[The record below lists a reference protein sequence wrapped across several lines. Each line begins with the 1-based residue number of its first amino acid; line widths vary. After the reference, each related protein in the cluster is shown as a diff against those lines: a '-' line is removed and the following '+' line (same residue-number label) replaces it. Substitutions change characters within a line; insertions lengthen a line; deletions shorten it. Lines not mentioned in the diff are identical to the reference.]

1 LSFPSDDSAEALRLT
16 EPLCG
21 VAADYLPPGS
31 RLGAAQLR
39 LAQPLSA
46 KINLM

>member
-21 VAADYLPPGS
+21 VAADYLPPVRGW
-31 RLGAAQLR
+31 GAQLR